1 MAYAQQCRECSN
13 YDQVSL
19 HERMQEF
26 MKHIDQE
33 SRHSVNDIF
42 SSPREDS
49 VRPAARSS
57 QKVIE
62 EVMQSAAKGK
72 VVRKCSSPLTR
83 LCL

>member
-1 MAYAQQCRECSN
+1 
-13 YDQVSL
+13 
-19 HERMQEF
+19 MQEF

-42 SSPREDS
+42 SSPHEDS